1 MEKKIVLVAC
11 GTGIATSTVVND
23 AVTKLA
29 KLNNIPVEIIQ
40 CKMMEVPSYADRANL
55 LITTPVADKSKY
67 NFPVINARAFL
78 TGIGLDKTKEE
89 RQTLRSKTFQGMA
102 NAFAKQWG
110 DFVNNI

>member
-29 KLNNIPVEIIQ
+29 KENNIPVEIIQ

-55 LITTPVADKSKY
+55 LITTTVADKTKY
-67 NFPVINARAFL
+67 SFPVISARSFL
-78 TGIGLDKTKEE
+78 TGVGLDKTKAEILEE
-89 RQTLRSKTFQGMA
+89 LRK
-102 NAFAKQWG
+102 
-110 DFVNNI
+110 